1 MEREIVKQIQ
11 KLCDKTKASINI
23 TDAVIRDDVFEVLQA
38 SDCTVLY
45 YPLPDEA
52 ESGDKGCAGCHI
64 EKLVNGKIEQ
74 FVFINTSNTRE
85 RQAFS
90 AAHELGHILRIDE
103 QVFRALPQYKESYS
117 EEEIVNR
124 FAAELLMP
132 EQLFVELLDERLK
145 EIGYNGKFVA
155 EKQLVEISAYMMNYF
170 FVPYKSVV
178 KRYNEIG
185 RLQEKYLDQLYKYNE
200 SEYLRDIIKAKQYTR
215 LLIVNEEKS
224 MDNLQEILLKAD
236 KKDVLNGNLV
246 ARLREEFDLKNTEEG
261 ADSAVAF

>member
-11 KLCDKTKASINI
+11 KLCEATKSRMNI
-23 TDAVIRDDVFEVLQA
+23 TDTVIRDDVFELLQA

-64 EKLVNGKIEQ
+64 EKLVNDKIKQ

-90 AAHELGHILRIDE
+90 AAHELGHILRID
-103 QVFRALPQYKESYS
+103 QWIYKEFPSCRDTVS
-117 EEEIVNR
+117 EEEIINR

-132 EQLFVELLDERLK
+132 EQEFYDVLDDRLK
-145 EIGYNGKFVA
+145 EIGYNGKSIA
-155 EKQLVEISAYMMNYF
+155 AKQLVEISAYMMYYF

-178 KRYNEIG
+178 KRYFELG
-185 RLQEKYLDQLYKYNE
+185 RLKEKDLYQLYKYNE
-200 SEYLRDIIKAKQYTR
+200 SEFLREIIKVKQYTR

-224 MDNLQEILLKAD
+224 MDNLQAILLKAD
-236 KKDVLNGNLV
+236 KKM
-246 ARLREEFDLKNTEEG
+246 
-261 ADSAVAF
+261 S

>member
-11 KLCDKTKASINI
+11 KLCDETKARMNI
-23 TDAVIRDDVFEVLQA
+23 TDTVIRDDVFEVLQA

-45 YPLPDEA
+45 YPLPGEA
-52 ESGDKGCAGCHI
+52 EAGDKGCAGCHV
-64 EKLVNGKIEQ
+64 ERLVNGKIEP

-90 AAHELGHILRIDE
+90 AAHELGHILRID
-103 QVFRALPQYKESYS
+103 QKVFNELPKYKDIVS

-132 EQLFVELLDERLK
+132 EQVFLALLDEQLK
-145 EIGYNGKFVA
+145 EINYNGKFVA

-185 RLQEKYLDQLYKYNE
+185 RLQEKYLDQLYRYNE
-200 SEYLRDIIKAKQYTR
+200 SEYLREIIKAKQYTR

-236 KKDVLNGNLV
+236 KKNVLNGNLA
-246 ARLREEFDLKNTEEG
+246 ARLREEFDLKNIEEG
-261 ADSAVAF
+261 EDSTVAF